1 MSEPRRAI
9 PVVLDCDPGHDD
21 ALAILLAATHRA
33 LSLRA
38 ITTVAGSG
46 GIQAVTHNARSVAS
60 LAGIAGVPLAAGA
73 AAPISG
79 PPVTGER
86 VYGSSALEGPE
97 LPKPAVPPGEL
108 DARELLA
115 RALAAGPV
123 TIVATG
129 PLTNIAT
136 LLRERP
142 ELATG
147 IERIAFTGGATGR
160 GDWSPLGEF
169 NVLADPEAAD
179 VVLRSGVP
187 VTMCCLDLAQQ
198 ALADAEVIKRFR
210 GLRTPLGETCAQWLE
225 RYAGGYEAVFG
236 AAEPPL
242 SAPLAVIA
250 AAAPELLKGM
260 RTNVVVETAGDYTRG
275 ATVVDFHELTGRP
288 SNVELALQLDAAKF
302 WDLLVGAVAVLSG

>member
-9 PVVLDCDPGHDD
+9 PIVLDCDPGHDD

-46 GIQAVTHNARSVAS
+46 GIRAVTHNARAVAT

-79 PPVTGER
+79 QPVTAER
-86 VYGSSALEGPE
+86 VYGDSGLDGPE
-97 LPKPAVPPGEL
+97 LPRPAVPPSDLG
-108 DARELLA
+108 APELLA

-136 LLRERP
+136 LLREQP
-142 ELATG
+142 DLAAG

-160 GDWSPLGEF
+160 GDWSPLAEF

-198 ALADAEVIKRFR
+198 APADAEVIKRFR

-225 RYAGGYEAVFG
+225 RYAGGYEATFG

-250 AAAPELLKGM
+250 AAAPALLKGA
-260 RTNVVVETAGDYTRG
+260 RTNVVVETRGAHTRG
-275 ATVVDFHELTGRP
+275 ATVVDLQEVTGRAP
-288 SNVELALQLDAAKF
+288 NVELALRLDTAKF
-302 WDLLVGAVAVLSG
+302 WDLLIGAVAVLSG